1 MDSNTPID
9 GDAVVNHL
17 LGRIA
22 SLERE
27 LALMAGQLGAVNSML
42 AEFVNTPHDE
52 EAKA

>member
-1 MDSNTPID
+1 MDNNTPID

-27 LALMAGQLGAVNSML
+27 LALMAGQLGAVNSAL
-42 AEFVNTPHDE
+42 AEVVNVPRSDE
-52 EAKA
+52 ANA